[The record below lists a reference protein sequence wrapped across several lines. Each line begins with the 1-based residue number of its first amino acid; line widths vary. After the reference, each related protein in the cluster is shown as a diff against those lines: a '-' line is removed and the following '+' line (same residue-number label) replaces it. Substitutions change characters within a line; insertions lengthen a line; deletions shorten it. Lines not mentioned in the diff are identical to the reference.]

1 MSSDRSTGIRV
12 LTERVI
18 VMQITILHDS
28 SNHQYQNQ
36 TIGPL
41 HNQR

>member
-1 MSSDRSTGIRV
+1 MSSDRLTGIRV
-12 LTERVI
+12 LTERAI

-28 SNHQYQNQ
+28 SNHQHQIQ
-36 TIGPL
+36 TTGPL